1 MSEKELKYFKDIL
14 WALQDLNQQLIIDE
28 DGELVDYIGNKVYEN
43 HKLLYEIND
52 KLDKIVVLLEKNNES
67 RD

>member
-1 MSEKELKYFKDIL
+1 MSEKYLRYFKDIL

-28 DGELVDYIGNKVYEN
+28 DGELVDFIGSKVYEN

-52 KLDKIVVLLEKNNES
+52 KLDKIITLLEEKHAS
-67 RD
+67 